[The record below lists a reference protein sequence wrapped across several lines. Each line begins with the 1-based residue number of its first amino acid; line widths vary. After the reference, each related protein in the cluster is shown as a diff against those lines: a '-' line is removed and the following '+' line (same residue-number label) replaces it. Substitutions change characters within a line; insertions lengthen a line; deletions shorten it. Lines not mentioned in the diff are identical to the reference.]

1 MTVTS
6 LTEVFRSQMPT
17 DSKANYAVEVE
28 ALGENGAPLVIT
40 QSEYMR
46 RMKEMSHFQPG
57 MSFYNQMPDSYM
69 VVLNADHVSGQTS
82 ARGHQEERRRTVEA
96 HRE

>member
-57 MSFYNQMPDSYM
+57 MSLLQPD
-69 VVLNADHVSGQTS
+69 A
-82 ARGHQEERRRTVEA
+82 
-96 HRE
+96 